1 MQVRN
6 VGILGTGLIGASCG
20 LALRERGARVAG
32 WDPQAAHLETALRR
46 GALDAAGESED
57 DVLLAAADL
66 LIVAAP
72 PTATRDLVARL
83 DHSGLVIDVA
93 GVKAPIVMAARAA
106 RFVGTHPMAGRE
118 VAGPEAASAALFRG
132 AAWVVVTDGAAAGDV
147 ELVSGLVTE
156 LGARPILMDAAR
168 HDAAVAA
175 VSHVPQLIAAAL
187 VAAAGGAEGGLELAA
202 GGFRDLTRVAA
213 SDPRLWVDLLRMNS
227 ASVVAA
233 LDGVRTAIDELAA
246 SVEGDGADL
255 ETFLAAAM
263 EMRRAMTARV
273 ATVRV
278 ALADEPGELA
288 RVGQALQASAVDVR
302 DIQLRHAPHG
312 GGGVL
317 TLSVRPGDGEAL
329 RHAVER
335 EGLLVVD

>member
-1 MQVRN
+1 MSVRH

-20 LALRERGARVAG
+20 LALRERGARVTG
-32 WDPQAAHLETALRR
+32 WDPQVAHLETALRR
-46 GALDAAGESED
+46 GALDTAGGDED
-57 DVLLAAADL
+57 DALRSAADL

-72 PTATRDLVARL
+72 PSATRDLVARL
-83 DHSGLVIDVA
+83 DHPGLVIDVA
-93 GVKAPIVMAARAA
+93 GVKSPIVSAARLA

-118 VAGPEAASAALFRG
+118 VTGPEAASAALFRG
-132 AAWVVVTDGAAAGDV
+132 AAWVVVTDGAASGDV
-147 ELVSGLVTE
+147 EVVADLVTE
-156 LGARPILMDAAR
+156 LGARPILMDAAG

-175 VSHVPQLIAAAL
+175 VSHVPQLLAAAL
-187 VAAAGGAEGGLELAA
+187 VAAAGGAGGALELAA

-213 SDPRLWVDLLRMNS
+213 SDPRLWVDLLRMNGP
-227 ASVVAA
+227 AVVAS
-233 LDGVRTAIDELAA
+233 LDVLRAAIDDLAA

-255 ETFLAAAM
+255 ESFLVAAM

-288 RVGQALQASAVDVR
+288 RVGRALQASAVDVR